1 MHPERK
7 GIIMSVKL
15 NDAARGLVSK
25 YASSISQSTPLN
37 DYPRPQ
43 MQRSEWINL
52 NGWYDYVILDRQ
64 MAFPDQFT
72 GKILVPFAVETAA
85 SGVRKSI
92 TPDEKIWYRRSI
104 EAPELAENERMIL
117 HFEAVDYE
125 SEIFLNQLRI
135 GKNTGGYLPFEIDV
149 TEFVT
154 PGMNEL
160 IIGVTD
166 PTDQGSQERGKQVLD
181 PKGIWYTATSG
192 IWQTVWC
199 EIVND
204 IRIADLRII
213 PDPDRCL
220 VRIKPTVT
228 TLEEIKLTLS
238 IFSKGKLIR
247 RIAAKPDCFNE
258 IELQDFLW
266 WSPEN
271 PHLYDIK
278 IELSQNGM
286 IKDTIRS
293 YFGMRKF
300 HIAKDEE
307 GIPRLFMNNRPY
319 FQAGVLDQGYFP
331 ESGLTPPTDQ
341 AMIDDIQT
349 MKSMGFNMLR
359 KHIKVEPSR
368 WYYHCDRLGMLVW
381 QDMPCGGKGNPTP
394 FFAVVIPNMGIR
406 IKDDHYRWF
415 RRDDPQGRAEYQS
428 GLHGM
433 IDHLFNHPSICCWVP
448 FNEGWGQFDAK
459 QTAEFIKQMDPSRF
473 VDHASGWYDQGGK
486 DLISIHKYVMKVRKP
501 RTDKQRPFVLS
512 EFGGYSLILPDHV
525 WNREQSFGY
534 RMYSS
539 SADLTNA
546 YADLMK
552 NQILP
557 LVRKGLCATV
567 YTQLSDV
574 ETEVN
579 GLLTYDRTV
588 VKMEIETVRSLN
600 ETLIN
605 N

>member
-1 MHPERK
+1 
-7 GIIMSVKL
+7 MSSKNTGVSH
-15 NDAARGLVSK
+15 GLVSK
-25 YASSISQSTPLN
+25 YAPFISQTTPLN

-43 MQRSEWINL
+43 LQRAEWINL
-52 NGWYDYVILDRQ
+52 NGWYDYVILDRSI
-64 MAFPDQFT
+64 AFPDQFT
-72 GKILVPFAVETAA
+72 GKILVPYAVETAA
-85 SGVRKSI
+85 SGVRKSL
-92 TPDEKIWYRRSI
+92 TPNEKIWYRRSL
-104 EAPELAENERMIL
+104 EVPELSENERMIL

-125 SEIFLNQLRI
+125 CEIFLNQRGI
-135 GKNTGGYLPFEIDV
+135 GKNTGGYLPFEFDITD
-149 TEFVT
+149 FVST
-154 PGMNEL
+154 GMNEL

-213 PDPDRCL
+213 PDPDRSL

-238 IFSKGKLIR
+238 VFFKGKLVR
-247 RIAAKPDCFNE
+247 RIVVKPDCFNE
-258 IELQDFLW
+258 IELPEFQW

-271 PHLYDIK
+271 PQLYDIK
-278 IELSQNGM
+278 IDLSQNGM
-286 IKDTIRS
+286 LKDSIRS

-300 HIAKDEE
+300 HIGKDDS
-307 GIPRLFMNNRPY
+307 GLPRLFLNNRPY
-319 FQAGVLDQGYFP
+319 FQTGVLDQGYFP

-341 AMIDDIQT
+341 AMVDDIQA

-381 QDMPCGGKGNPTP
+381 QDMPSGGKGTPSP
-394 FFAVVIPNMGIR
+394 FFVVALPNIGIR
-406 IKDDHYRWF
+406 IKDHHYPWF
-415 RRDDPQGRAEYQS
+415 RREDPQGRAEFQS
-428 GLHGM
+428 GLQGM

-459 QTAEFIKQMDPSRF
+459 QTADFVKQIDPSRF

-486 DLISIHKYVMKVRKP
+486 DFVSVHKYVMKIRKP
-501 RTDKQRPFVLS
+501 HTDRERPFVLS

-525 WNREQSFGY
+525 WDHEQSFGY
-534 RMYSS
+534 RMFDSE
-539 SADLTNA
+539 AHLTEA
-546 YADLMK
+546 YANLIK
-552 NQILP
+552 TQVLP

-579 GLLTYDRTV
+579 GLLTYDRSV
-588 VKMEIETVRSLN
+588 IKMDVETVRHLN
-600 ETLIN
+600 ETLKN
-605 N
+605 M